1 MLLVCCLFN
10 ETLVVSM
17 TAGFIVYCVGHAT
30 PYIKISKQ
38 EPGVE
43 DRIITITGTPEQI
56 QNAQFLLQMW
66 LPSRMAMSILTPTTS
81 TQVSVS
87 NKMIGAI
94 MGRSGCRINQVR
106 HESNAD
112 IKISKQ
118 EPGVEDRII
127 TITGTPEQIQ
137 NAQFLLQMWYV
148 EYK

>member
-1 MLLVCCLFN
+1 MPN
-10 ETLVVSM
+10 
-17 TAGFIVYCVGHAT
+17 
-30 PYIKISKQ
+30 
-38 EPGVE
+38 
-43 DRIITITGTPEQI
+43 
-56 QNAQFLLQMW
+56 
-66 LPSRMAMSILTPTTS
+66 RMAMSILTPTTS

-137 NAQFLLQMWYV
+137 NAQFLLQMCLSLCCILFIIHHINLQSSDFTDDYLLFLDDSYSCV
-148 EYK
+148 THCSLAIAFNLFFSMHILYFIY